1 MSKSIQELLEERVL
15 VIDGAMGTMIQRHR
29 LTEADYRGERF
40 KDFNV
45 KLPHDPIAEANERKL
60 DELLH
65 EAHAQSGT
73 GIDRKEHHHHD
84 HHHEHSEAC
93 VHTHLDKESFNK
105 PKDGL
110 KGNNELLSLTQ
121 PQIIQGIHRQYLEV
135 GADIIE
141 TNTFSANA
149 ISQADYRMEHLV
161 YEMNLQSARLAK
173 EVAEEF
179 TKKNPNKPRFV
190 AGAIG
195 PTTKLA
201 SMSPDVND
209 PGFRAV
215 TFDQLYEAYFEQVR
229 GLVDGGV
236 DLLLIETITDTLN
249 TKAAIAAIQNYFDQT
264 GKSLPLMISGTIVDQ
279 SGRTLSGQTTEAF
292 WISISHAPNLLSVGL
307 NCALGSAQM
316 RPFIKE
322 LARIADCYT
331 SLYPNAGLP
340 NEMGEY
346 DESPEFMAKQLDD
359 YIKENFVNII
369 GGCCGTTPEH
379 IAAFVEVASRHK
391 PRKKNNIIKTMSLAG
406 LEPLVVRPETNFI
419 NIGERTNVTGS
430 PKFAKL
436 ILNGQ
441 FDEALAI
448 ARQQVENGAQ
458 ILDVNMDEGMLDS
471 EAAMV
476 KFLNLIAAEPDIARV
491 PIMID
496 SSKWSVIEAGLKC
509 LQGKC
514 IVNSI
519 SLKEGEEKFKEY
531 AHKIKRYGAAT
542 VVMAFDE
549 KGQADTFER
558 RIEICARA
566 YRILTEEVGFNPHDI
581 IFDPNVLT
589 VATGMEEH
597 NNYAVDFI
605 NATKWIKENL
615 PHAKVSGGI
624 SNISFSFRG
633 NNPVREA
640 MHTVFLYH
648 AIKAGLDMGIVNAGQ
663 LAVYDDIEPELRT
676 RVEDVLLNR
685 RPDATERLIEYAEQ
699 IKHQS
704 GDNKEKKKDEWRNL
718 PVEERLKYALINGI
732 TDYIDQDT
740 EEARQHYPRPLDV
753 IEKPLMDG
761 MNIVGD
767 LFGAGKMFL
776 PQVVKSA
783 RVMKKAVAYLV
794 PFIEAEKKQLQAQTG
809 DTKKSAKVLIA
820 TVKGD
825 VHDIGKNIVSVVLA
839 CNNFEVID
847 LGVMVPTDKILETAK
862 KEQVDIIGLSGL
874 ITPSLD
880 EMVGVAKEMERQGF
894 KIPLLIG
901 GATTSRVH
909 TAVKIAPNY
918 SGPVVHVLDASRSV
932 PVVQNLV
939 TPETR
944 QAFIEKMRLEYE
956 LVREDHARRK
966 QEKKSLPIETA
977 RQNKTKI
984 EWNEQSVYKPNRL
997 GVFDVSVTLAELRN
1011 YIDWT
1016 PFFQAWELAGK
1027 YPAILNDELVGK
1039 EATKLFHDANT
1050 MLDKLIAENALTA
1063 KGVVGIFPAN
1073 SIGDDVE
1080 LYTDDSRTTV
1090 LKTVHF
1096 LRQQGEKAKNLPNQC
1111 LADFI
1116 APKETGL
1123 KDYFGMFAVT
1133 AGIGAEELA
1142 KKYEQ
1147 QQDDYSA
1154 IMVKALADRLAEA
1167 FAEYLHERV
1176 RKEIWGYAPN
1186 ESFTNEELIR
1196 EAYQGIRP
1204 APGYPAC
1211 PDHTEKRDLFDLLD
1225 VEARTGIFLTESC
1238 AMYPTAAVSGYYIA
1252 HKDAQYFTIG
1262 KIERD
1267 QVEDYAR
1274 RKGTSVEEIEKW
1286 LSPVL
1291 NYDKDA
1297 IQKPVLEAN
1306 AA

>member
-1 MSKSIQELLEERVL
+1 MKSIQELLEERIL
-15 VIDGAMGTMIQRHR
+15 VIDGAMGTMIQRYK
-29 LTEADYRGERF
+29 LTEEDYRGERF

-60 DELLH
+60 DEMLH

-73 GIDRKEHHHHD
+73 GVEHD
-84 HHHEHSEAC
+84 HHHGGSCSHG
-93 VHTHLDKESFNK
+93 HLDKESFNK

-121 PQIIQGIHRQYLEV
+121 PDIIKAIHRQYLEA
-135 GADIIE
+135 GADILE

-161 YEMNLQSARLAK
+161 YEMNVQSARIAK

-179 TKKNPNKPRFV
+179 TKKNPDKPRFV

-215 TFDQLYEAYFEQVR
+215 TYQQLYDAYFEQVR
-229 GLVDGGV
+229 GLVDGGA
-236 DLLLIETITDTLN
+236 DLILIETITDTLN
-249 TKAAIAAIQNYFDQT
+249 TKAAIAAIQDYFDQT

-322 LARIADCYT
+322 LARVSDCYT

-346 DESPEFMAKQLDD
+346 DESPEFMAKQLED

-379 IAAFVEVASRHK
+379 IAAFAEVAARNK
-391 PRKKNNIIKTMSLAG
+391 PRKKNNIIKTMMLSG

-531 AHKIKRYGAAT
+531 ARKIKRYGAAT

-581 IFDPNVLT
+581 IFDPNILT
-589 VATGMEEH
+589 VATGIEEH

-605 NATKWIKENL
+605 NATRWIKENL

-640 MHTVFLYH
+640 MHSVFLYH
-648 AIKAGLDMGIVNAGQ
+648 AIK
-663 LAVYDDIEPELRT
+663 
-676 RVEDVLLNR
+676 
-685 RPDATERLIEYAEQ
+685 
-699 IKHQS
+699 
-704 GDNKEKKKDEWRNL
+704 
-718 PVEERLKYALINGI
+718 
-732 TDYIDQDT
+732 
-740 EEARQHYPRPLDV
+740 
-753 IEKPLMDG
+753 
-761 MNIVGD
+761 
-767 LFGAGKMFL
+767 
-776 PQVVKSA
+776 
-783 RVMKKAVAYLV
+783 
-794 PFIEAEKKQLQAQTG
+794 
-809 DTKKSAKVLIA
+809 
-820 TVKGD
+820 
-825 VHDIGKNIVSVVLA
+825 
-839 CNNFEVID
+839 
-847 LGVMVPTDKILETAK
+847 
-862 KEQVDIIGLSGL
+862 
-874 ITPSLD
+874 
-880 EMVGVAKEMERQGF
+880 
-894 KIPLLIG
+894 
-901 GATTSRVH
+901 
-909 TAVKIAPNY
+909 
-918 SGPVVHVLDASRSV
+918 
-932 PVVQNLV
+932 
-939 TPETR
+939 
-944 QAFIEKMRLEYE
+944 
-956 LVREDHARRK
+956 
-966 QEKKSLPIETA
+966 
-977 RQNKTKI
+977 
-984 EWNEQSVYKPNRL
+984 
-997 GVFDVSVTLAELRN
+997 
-1011 YIDWT
+1011 
-1016 PFFQAWELAGK
+1016 
-1027 YPAILNDELVGK
+1027 
-1039 EATKLFHDANT
+1039 
-1050 MLDKLIAENALTA
+1050 
-1063 KGVVGIFPAN
+1063 
-1073 SIGDDVE
+1073 
-1080 LYTDDSRTTV
+1080 
-1090 LKTVHF
+1090 
-1096 LRQQGEKAKNLPNQC
+1096 
-1111 LADFI
+1111 
-1116 APKETGL
+1116 
-1123 KDYFGMFAVT
+1123 
-1133 AGIGAEELA
+1133 
-1142 KKYEQ
+1142 
-1147 QQDDYSA
+1147 
-1154 IMVKALADRLAEA
+1154 
-1167 FAEYLHERV
+1167 
-1176 RKEIWGYAPN
+1176 
-1186 ESFTNEELIR
+1186 
-1196 EAYQGIRP
+1196 
-1204 APGYPAC
+1204 
-1211 PDHTEKRDLFDLLD
+1211 
-1225 VEARTGIFLTESC
+1225 
-1238 AMYPTAAVSGYYIA
+1238 
-1252 HKDAQYFTIG
+1252 
-1262 KIERD
+1262 
-1267 QVEDYAR
+1267 
-1274 RKGTSVEEIEKW
+1274 
-1286 LSPVL
+1286 
-1291 NYDKDA
+1291 
-1297 IQKPVLEAN
+1297 
-1306 AA
+1306 